1 MALSSHQLHQLTFI
15 FGILGNF
22 VSCGV
27 FLAPLPTFWSIYKKK
42 STQGF
47 QSIPYSVALFSA
59 MLLLYYALIKESNG
73 IMIITINTFGFVIES
88 FYLIIYLIYATKK
101 ARVYT
106 ARLIGLFNVLFF
118 GLIVG
123 VTMVFVHGKDEH
135 TLLSRGGMRENV
147 VGWICGIFSV
157 CVFAAPLSVMRM
169 VIRTKS
175 VEFMPFGLSFSLTFC
190 AIFWFFFG
198 FLIKDFYIALPNV
211 LGFGFGIVQMIL
223 YIIYKDSSK
232 KKQNKNIDLVIK
244 EADLIQL
251 QELGVD
257 IKQNN
262 GKVEEKEEDS
272 TAQNK
277 AITYTAESIQVIVQ
291 EMAQENNNNNN
302 NSLHREI

>member
-1 MALSSHQLHQLTFI
+1 M
-15 FGILGNF
+15 GEKNE
-22 VSCGV
+22 
-27 FLAPLPTFWSIYKKK
+27 K
-42 STQGF
+42 F
-47 QSIPYSVALFSA
+47 Q
-59 MLLLYYALIKESNG
+59 
-73 IMIITINTFGFVIES
+73 
-88 FYLIIYLIYATKK
+88 
-101 ARVYT
+101 
-106 ARLIGLFNVLFF
+106 
-118 GLIVG
+118 
-123 VTMVFVHGKDEH
+123 
-135 TLLSRGGMRENV
+135 
-147 VGWICGIFSV
+147 
-157 CVFAAPLSVMRM
+157 
-169 VIRTKS
+169 
-175 VEFMPFGLSFSLTFC
+175 
-190 AIFWFFFG
+190 
-198 FLIKDFYIALPNV
+198 LPNV